1 MVRLPDII
9 DWKQY
14 LECYRGLLIAPA
26 GHGKTTAIAD
36 CLLQCPDQ
44 SCHLVLTHTHA
55 GIASLRSKFHQKCVP
70 HNRYQLET
78 ITGFAQRLVLSI
90 LGSSSLPTEDD
101 ATYFDSAINKCY
113 ELMQSDVIQLII
125 KNSYN
130 SIFVDEYQDC
140 TIDQHN
146 MIMSLSD
153 KLPLHLLG
161 DPLQGIFSFESK
173 RLVDFDKDFFF
184 FQRFYL
190 LNYPWRWDKTNIA
203 LGKQILQLRKSI
215 EAKLP
220 VILKTNNATNFIIE
234 QYDPNCNQYGSE
246 YLRWL
251 RNIFRKY
258 DSESLLVIYPSYR
271 ERNTHGQ
278 SLLRG
283 DLSDRI
289 KLKSL
294 IDYTNTFNIVDA
306 IDSSEYYSCAKQID
320 KYLLNCREGKKI
332 KRIARLYDIL
342 ENLHTNISSLNK
354 WICKNENRFIPRT
367 KENAQASI
375 QIIALYDEFEHRMN
389 INSLIRLIDY
399 IFNLK
404 DMKCHYKGLYY
415 ELRHAANIAATES
428 ISLFEAMRM
437 IKNRTRHIGR
447 KIEGR
452 CIGTTLLTKGLEFDT
467 VIIYNAH
474 KFEDSKNFYVAISR
488 ACRRLVIITCSS
500 KLEFKD

>member
-1 MVRLPDII
+1 
-9 DWKQY
+9 
-14 LECYRGLLIAPA
+14 
-26 GHGKTTAIAD
+26 
-36 CLLQCPDQ
+36 
-44 SCHLVLTHTHA
+44 
-55 GIASLRSKFHQKCVP
+55 
-70 HNRYQLET
+70 
-78 ITGFAQRLVLSI
+78 
-90 LGSSSLPTEDD
+90 
-101 ATYFDSAINKCY
+101 
-113 ELMQSDVIQLII
+113 
-125 KNSYN
+125 
-130 SIFVDEYQDC
+130 
-140 TIDQHN
+140 
-146 MIMSLSD
+146 MSLSD

-190 LNYPWRWDKTNIA
+190 LNYPWRWDKNNIA
-203 LGKQILQLRKSI
+203 LGKLILQLRKSI

-234 QYDPNCNQYGSE
+234 QYDPNCNQYGPE

-375 QIIALYDEFEHRMN
+375 QIIALYDEFEHSMN